1 MSNERERK
9 ILIGFTLAILAGIL
23 ISLQSVFNTKVNENV
38 GQWLTTTCVLGI
50 GLISS
55 VLFYIITEKSIS
67 VNFYTT
73 NYLFY
78 VSGLFG
84 IGLIICIMGAI
95 KSLGPAY
102 TVLISLITQLVVALC
117 IDTFGLFGMESIP
130 LQINKLV
137 GIGLLIIGIGIF
149 KNLFSNKKSIK
160 ITEDEI

>member
-1 MSNERERK
+1 M
-9 ILIGFTLAILAGIL
+9 IGFTLAILAGIL

-55 VLFYIITEKSIS
+55 VLFYIIKEKSIS

>member
-9 ILIGFTLAILAGIL
+9 ILIGFSLAILAGIL

-117 IDTFGLFGMESIP
+117 IDTFGLFGMERIP

-160 ITEDEI
+160 ITGDEI

>member
-1 MSNERERK
+1 M
-9 ILIGFTLAILAGIL
+9 IGFSLATLARIL
-23 ISLQSVFNTKVNENV
+23 ISLQSVFNVKVNENV
-38 GQWLTTTCVLGI
+38 GQWLTTACVLGI
-50 GLISS
+50 GFISS
-55 VLFYIITEKSIS
+55 ILFYIITENSINIK
-67 VNFYTT
+67 VYTT

-102 TVLISLITQLVVALC
+102 TVLISLITQLVVALS
-117 IDTFGLFGMESIP
+117 IDTFGLFGMEIVP

-137 GIGLLIIGIGIF
+137 GIGLFIFGVGIF
-149 KNLFSNKKSIK
+149 KNIFSNKRAIR

>member
-1 MSNERERK
+1 M
-9 ILIGFTLAILAGIL
+9 IGFSLAILAGIL

-67 VNFYTT
+67 VKFYTT

-78 VSGLFG
+78 VSGSFG

>member
-1 MSNERERK
+1 M
-9 ILIGFTLAILAGIL
+9 IGFTLAILAGIL

>member
-1 MSNERERK
+1 M
-9 ILIGFTLAILAGIL
+9 IGFSLAILAGIL
-23 ISLQSVFNTKVNENV
+23 ISLQSVFNVKVNENV

-50 GLISS
+50 CLISS
-55 VLFYIITEKSIS
+55 ILFYIITENSINIK
-67 VNFYTT
+67 VYTT

-130 LQINKLV
+130 LQLNKLV
-137 GIGLLIIGIGIF
+137 GIGLLIVGVGIF
-149 KNLFSNKKSIK
+149 KNLFLNKKAIR

>member
-1 MSNERERK
+1 MS
-9 ILIGFTLAILAGIL
+9 GFSLAILAGVL

-38 GQWLTTTCVLGI
+38 GQWLTTACVLGI

-55 VLFYIITEKSIS
+55 ILFYIITENSIS
-67 VNFYTT
+67 IKVYTT

-84 IGLIICIMGAI
+84 IGLIICIMIAI
-95 KSLGPAY
+95 KNLGPAY
-102 TVLISLITQLVVALC
+102 TVLISLITQLVVALS
-117 IDTFGLFGMESIP
+117 IDTFGLFGMESVP

-137 GIGLLIIGIGIF
+137 GIGLLIFGVGIF
-149 KNLFSNKKSIK
+149 KNIFSNKRAIR

>member
-1 MSNERERK
+1 M
-9 ILIGFTLAILAGIL
+9 IGFSLAILAGVL
-23 ISLQSVFNTKVNENV
+23 ISVQSVFNAKVNESV

-55 VLFYIITEKSIS
+55 ILFYIIAENSIS
-67 VNFYTT
+67 IKVYTT

-95 KSLGPAY
+95 KNLGPAY
-102 TVLISLITQLVVALC
+102 TVLISLITQLVVALS
-117 IDTFGLFGMESIP
+117 IDTFGLFGMESVP

-137 GIGLLIIGIGIF
+137 GIDLLIFGVGIF
-149 KNLFSNKKSIK
+149 KNIFSNKKNIH
-160 ITEDEI
+160 INEDSV

>member
-1 MSNERERK
+1 MSNERERE
-9 ILIGFTLAILAGIL
+9 ILIGFSLAILAGIL
-23 ISLQSVFNTKVNENV
+23 ISLQSVFNTKVNENI
-38 GQWLTTTCVLGI
+38 GQRLTTTCVLGI

-95 KSLGPAY
+95 KSLGPTY

-117 IDTFGLFGMESIP
+117 IDTFGLFGMESVPI
-130 LQINKLV
+130 QINKLV
-137 GIGLLIIGIGIF
+137 GIGVVIVGVGIF
-149 KNLFSNKKSIK
+149 KNLFSNKKAIHINK
-160 ITEDEI
+160 DRV

>member
-9 ILIGFTLAILAGIL
+9 ILIGFSLAILAGIL
-23 ISLQSVFNTKVNENV
+23 ISVQSVFNAKVNENV
-38 GQWLTTTCVLGI
+38 GQWLITTCVLGI

-55 VLFYIITEKSIS
+55 ILFYIITENSIS
-67 VNFYTT
+67 IKVYTA

-137 GIGLLIIGIGIF
+137 GIGLLIVGVGIF
-149 KNLFSNKKSIK
+149 KNLFLNKKAIH
-160 ITEDEI
+160 INEDSV

>member
-9 ILIGFTLAILAGIL
+9 ILIGFSLAILAGIL
-23 ISLQSVFNTKVNENV
+23 ISLQSVFNVKVNENV

-55 VLFYIITEKSIS
+55 ILFYIITENSINIK
-67 VNFYTT
+67 VYTT

-130 LQINKLV
+130 LQLNKLV
-137 GIGLLIIGIGIF
+137 GIGLLIVGVGIF
-149 KNLFSNKKSIK
+149 KNLFLNKKAIR

>member
-9 ILIGFTLAILAGIL
+9 ILIGFSLAILAGIL
-23 ISLQSVFNTKVNENV
+23 ISVQSVFNAKVNENV

-55 VLFYIITEKSIS
+55 ILFYIITENSIS
-67 VNFYTT
+67 IKVYTA

-117 IDTFGLFGMESIP
+117 IDTFGLFGIESIP

-137 GIGLLIIGIGIF
+137 GIGLLIVGVGIF
-149 KNLFSNKKSIK
+149 KNIFSNKRAIHIRK
-160 ITEDEI
+160 DRV

>member
-1 MSNERERK
+1 M
-9 ILIGFTLAILAGIL
+9 IGFSLAILAGIL
-23 ISLQSVFNTKVNENV
+23 ISVQSVFNAKVNENV

-55 VLFYIITEKSIS
+55 ILFYIITENSIS
-67 VNFYTT
+67 IQVYTA

-117 IDTFGLFGMESIP
+117 IDTFGLFGMESVP
-130 LQINKLV
+130 LQVNKLV
-137 GIGLLIIGIGIF
+137 GIGLLIVGVGIF
-149 KNLFSNKKSIK
+149 KNLFLNKKAIL
-160 ITEDEI
+160 INEDSV

>member
-1 MSNERERK
+1 MSNEGGRK
-9 ILIGFTLAILAGIL
+9 ILIGFSLAILAGIL
-23 ISLQSVFNTKVNENV
+23 ISLQSVFNAKVNENV

-55 VLFYIITEKSIS
+55 ILFYIITENSINIK
-67 VNFYTT
+67 VYTT

-78 VSGLFG
+78 VSELFG

-102 TVLISLITQLVVALC
+102 TVLISLITQLVVALS
-117 IDTFGLFGMESIP
+117 IDTFGLFGMEIVP

-137 GIGLLIIGIGIF
+137 GIGLLIFGVGIF
-149 KNLFSNKKSIK
+149 KNIFSNKRAIR

>member
-9 ILIGFTLAILAGIL
+9 ILIGFSLAILAEIL

-117 IDTFGLFGMESIP
+117 IDTFGLFGMERIP

-160 ITEDEI
+160 ITGDEI

>member
-1 MSNERERK
+1 M
-9 ILIGFTLAILAGIL
+9 IGFSLAILEGIL

-117 IDTFGLFGMESIP
+117 IDTFGLFGMERIP

-160 ITEDEI
+160 ITGDEI

>member
-1 MSNERERK
+1 M
-9 ILIGFTLAILAGIL
+9 IGFSLAIIAGVL
-23 ISLQSVFNTKVNENV
+23 ISLQSVFNAKVNESV
-38 GQWLTTTCVLGI
+38 GQWLTTACVLGI

-55 VLFYIITEKSIS
+55 ILFYIITENSIS
-67 VNFYTT
+67 IKVYTT

-137 GIGLLIIGIGIF
+137 GISLLIVGVGIF
-149 KNLFSNKKSIK
+149 KNLFSRKKAIL
-160 ITEDEI
+160 INEDMK

>member
-9 ILIGFTLAILAGIL
+9 ILIGFSLAILAGIL
-23 ISLQSVFNTKVNENV
+23 ISLQSVFNAKVNENV

-55 VLFYIITEKSIS
+55 ILFYIITENSINIK
-67 VNFYTT
+67 VYTT

-130 LQINKLV
+130 LQLNKLV
-137 GIGLLIIGIGIF
+137 GIGLLIVGVGIF
-149 KNLFSNKKSIK
+149 KNLFLNKKAIR

>member
-1 MSNERERK
+1 M
-9 ILIGFTLAILAGIL
+9 IGFSLAILAGIL

>member
-1 MSNERERK
+1 M
-9 ILIGFTLAILAGIL
+9 IGFSLAIVAGVF
-23 ISLQSVFNTKVNENV
+23 ISLQSVFNAKVNESV
-38 GQWLTTTCVLGI
+38 GQWLTTSCVLGI

-55 VLFYIITEKSIS
+55 ILFYIITENSIS
-67 VNFYTT
+67 IKVYTT

-78 VSGLFG
+78 VSALFG

-117 IDTFGLFGMESIP
+117 IDTFGLFGIESIP

-137 GIGLLIIGIGIF
+137 GIGLLIMGIGIF
-149 KNLFSNKKSIK
+149 KNLFSSKKAILIK
-160 ITEDEI
+160 EGKK

>member
-1 MSNERERK
+1 MSNEGGRK
-9 ILIGFTLAILAGIL
+9 ILIGFSLAILAGIL
-23 ISLQSVFNTKVNENV
+23 ISLQSVFNAKVNENV

-55 VLFYIITEKSIS
+55 ILFYIITENSINIK
-67 VNFYTT
+67 VYTT

-102 TVLISLITQLVVALC
+102 TVLISLITQLIVALS
-117 IDTFGLFGMESIP
+117 IDTFGLFGMEIVP

-137 GIGLLIIGIGIF
+137 GIGLLIFGVGIF
-149 KNLFSNKKSIK
+149 KNIFSNKRAIR

>member
-1 MSNERERK
+1 M
-9 ILIGFTLAILAGIL
+9 IGFSLAIIAGVF
-23 ISLQSVFNTKVNENV
+23 ISLQSVFNAKVNENV
-38 GQWLTTTCVLGI
+38 GQWLTTACVLGI

-55 VLFYIITEKSIS
+55 ILFYIITEHSIS
-67 VNFYTT
+67 IKVYTT

-137 GIGLLIIGIGIF
+137 GIGLLIMGIEIF
-149 KNLFSNKKSIK
+149 KNLFSSKKTIIINADK
-160 ITEDEI
+160 Q

>member
-1 MSNERERK
+1 M
-9 ILIGFTLAILAGIL
+9 IGFTLAILAGIL

-67 VNFYTT
+67 VNFHTT

-130 LQINKLV
+130 LQINKLA
-137 GIGLLIIGIGIF
+137 GIGLLIVGIGIF
-149 KNLFSNKKSIK
+149 KNLFSSKKAILINEDKKS
-160 ITEDEI
+160 

>member
-1 MSNERERK
+1 M
-9 ILIGFTLAILAGIL
+9 IGFSLAIVAGVF
-23 ISLQSVFNTKVNENV
+23 ISLQSVFNAKVNESV
-38 GQWLTTTCVLGI
+38 GQWLTTSCVLGI
-50 GLISS
+50 GLTSS
-55 VLFYIITEKSIS
+55 ILFYIITENSIS
-67 VNFYTT
+67 IKVYTT

-117 IDTFGLFGMESIP
+117 IDTFGLFGIESIP

-137 GIGLLIIGIGIF
+137 GIGLLIMGIGIF
-149 KNLFSNKKSIK
+149 KNLFSSKKAILIK
-160 ITEDEI
+160 EGKK

>member
-1 MSNERERK
+1 M
-9 ILIGFTLAILAGIL
+9 IGFTLAILAGIL

-50 GLISS
+50 CLISS

-137 GIGLLIIGIGIF
+137 GIGLLIIGIGII

>member
-1 MSNERERK
+1 M
-9 ILIGFTLAILAGIL
+9 IGFSLAIVAGIL
-23 ISLQSVFNTKVNENV
+23 ISLQSVFNTKVNENA
-38 GQWLTTTCVLGI
+38 GQWLTTACVLGI

-55 VLFYIITEKSIS
+55 ILFYIITENSIS
-67 VNFYTT
+67 INFYTT

-137 GIGLLIIGIGIF
+137 GIGLLIVGVGIF
-149 KNLFSNKKSIK
+149 KNLFSSKKAIK
-160 ITEDEI
+160 ITEGEV

>member
-1 MSNERERK
+1 M
-9 ILIGFTLAILAGIL
+9 IGFSLAILAGIL
-23 ISLQSVFNTKVNENV
+23 ISLQSVFNAKVNENV
-38 GQWLTTTCVLGI
+38 GQWLTITCVLGI

-55 VLFYIITEKSIS
+55 ILFYIITENSINIK
-67 VNFYTT
+67 VYTT

-102 TVLISLITQLVVALC
+102 TVLISLITQLVVALS
-117 IDTFGLFGMESIP
+117 IDTFGLFGMEIVP

-137 GIGLLIIGIGIF
+137 GIGLLIFGVGIF
-149 KNLFSNKKSIK
+149 KNIFSNKRAIR

>member
-1 MSNERERK
+1 M
-9 ILIGFTLAILAGIL
+9 
-23 ISLQSVFNTKVNENV
+23 
-38 GQWLTTTCVLGI
+38 
-50 GLISS
+50 
-55 VLFYIITEKSIS
+55 
-67 VNFYTT
+67 YTT

-95 KSLGPAY
+95 KSLYAY

-137 GIGLLIIGIGIF
+137 GIGLLIVG
-149 KNLFSNKKSIK
+149 
-160 ITEDEI
+160 

>member
-1 MSNERERK
+1 MT
-9 ILIGFTLAILAGIL
+9 GFSLAILAGIL

-38 GQWLTTTCVLGI
+38 GQWLTTACVLGI

-55 VLFYIITEKSIS
+55 ILFYIITENSIS
-67 VNFYTT
+67 IKVYTT

-137 GIGLLIIGIGIF
+137 GIGLLIMGIGIF
-149 KNLFSNKKSIK
+149 KNLFSSKKTILINADK
-160 ITEDEI
+160 Q

>member
-1 MSNERERK
+1 MSNEGGRK
-9 ILIGFTLAILAGIL
+9 ILIGFSLAILAGIL
-23 ISLQSVFNTKVNENV
+23 ISLQSVFNAKVNENV

-55 VLFYIITEKSIS
+55 ILFYIITENSINIK
-67 VNFYTT
+67 VYTT

-102 TVLISLITQLVVALC
+102 TVLISLITQLVVALS
-117 IDTFGLFGMESIP
+117 IDTFGLFGMEIVP

-137 GIGLLIIGIGIF
+137 GIGLLIFGVGIF
-149 KNLFSNKKSIK
+149 KNIFSNKRAIR

>member
-1 MSNERERK
+1 M
-9 ILIGFTLAILAGIL
+9 IGFSLAILAGIL
-23 ISLQSVFNTKVNENV
+23 ISLQSVFNAKVNENV
-38 GQWLTTTCVLGI
+38 GQWLTTTCVLGV

-55 VLFYIITEKSIS
+55 ILFYIIIENSIS
-67 VNFYTT
+67 IKVYTA

-137 GIGLLIIGIGIF
+137 GIGLLIVGVGIF
-149 KNLFSNKKSIK
+149 KNLFSNKEAIHIRK
-160 ITEDEI
+160 DRV

>member
-1 MSNERERK
+1 M
-9 ILIGFTLAILAGIL
+9 IGFSLAIIAGVF
-23 ISLQSVFNTKVNENV
+23 ISLQSVFNAKVNENV
-38 GQWLTTTCVLGI
+38 GQWLTTACVLGI

-55 VLFYIITEKSIS
+55 ILFYIITEHSIS
-67 VNFYTT
+67 IKVYTT

-137 GIGLLIIGIGIF
+137 GIGLLIMGIGIF
-149 KNLFSNKKSIK
+149 KNLFSSKKTILINADK
-160 ITEDEI
+160 Q

>member
-1 MSNERERK
+1 M
-9 ILIGFTLAILAGIL
+9 IGFSLATLAGIL

-55 VLFYIITEKSIS
+55 ILFYIITENSINIK
-67 VNFYTT
+67 VYTT

-102 TVLISLITQLVVALC
+102 TVLISLITQLVVALS
-117 IDTFGLFGMESIP
+117 IDTFGLFGMEIVP

-137 GIGLLIIGIGIF
+137 GIGLLIFGVGIF
-149 KNLFSNKKSIK
+149 KNIFSNKRAIR